1 MSEQTIRDAVV
12 RTIKYGVNVKK
23 NGHLIDCTRQA
34 VMPGWLERLGEKEV
48 KRLSIYVHQLG
59 GGQ

>member
-1 MSEQTIRDAVV
+1 MNEQTQRDAVV

-23 NGHLIDCTRQA
+23 NGHLIDCTRRA
-34 VMPGWLERLGEKEV
+34 VMPSWKPRLGEKDV
-48 KRLSIYVHQLG
+48 KRLAIYVHELG